1 MAGELFTQRADYAGD
16 LGPDGSSGGGGT
28 TGRPRP
34 GVTLGPL
41 NPLWGRLGN
50 IKLRG
55 GIPQAPAEPSIPPV
69 IQNIRDLYGNL
80 ESQLGQVS
88 AAEANRIAQSSGS
101 TLRSLQGIDPMA
113 GYRQSAPMLAAP
125 QAAAT
130 SYLQAIGANP
140 SQVTA
145 QQALANQLMQSQSQS
160 QDAFTQALN
169 DYATQYRR
177 AQEAEVYSNQDRAL
191 AALNAATQSQ
201 GVGLQMARME
211 QENAIR
217 KMLLEYQIAMAQA
230 QAQGRGAASR
240 MPSLSDVSRVLF

>member
-1 MAGELFTQRADYAGD
+1 MVTPNAVYTQNYASD
-16 LGPDGSSGGGGT
+16 LGPSGGNNT
-28 TGRPRP
+28 SGRPQT

-41 NPLWGRLGN
+41 NPWWG
-50 IKLRG
+50 KLNNWG
-55 GIPQAPAEPSIPPV
+55 GSMRTQAQPAPAPTTPPV
-69 IQNIRDLYGNL
+69 IENIRQMYGNL
-80 ESQLGQVS
+80 GTQLNQLS
-88 AAEANRIAQSSGS
+88 ATEADRIAQSSGN
-101 TLRSLQGIDPMA
+101 TVRALQAIDPMA
-113 GYRQSAPMLAAP
+113 GYRQTAPMLAAP

-160 QDAFTQALN
+160 QDAFTQAM
-169 DYATQYRR
+169 DQYANQYRR

-201 GVGLQMARME
+201 NVGLQMARME

-217 KMLLEYQIAMAQA
+217 KMLLDYQIALATAKIQRGGGG
-230 QAQGRGAASR
+230 QGGT
-240 MPSLSDVSRVLF
+240 SLSDLTQVLF